1 MSGYL
6 EATRLA
12 EVYRKDGHKR
22 MLEFGGCIH
31 PQGEVGYLEF
41 REMVVV
47 RKLVVVRLKAQSGRH
62 EG

>member
-31 PQGEVGYLEF
+31 PQGEVRYLEF
-41 REMVVV
+41 RKLMVGQFESTMW
-47 RKLVVVRLKAQSGRH
+47 AP
-62 EG
+62 